1 MKTVEMNGR
10 AHTFSDCVGF
20 SADCFSEV
28 DAQLYPMKG
37 WMGESSVDCED
48 LRWLEL
54 DSDTKTEVLADLE
67 EKASVYNEFIE
78 NVESLLSAAQDVL
91 KGIEGA
97 IEICEECP
105 DGEEG

>member
-1 MKTVEMNGR
+1 MTVMLHGR
-10 AHTFSDCVGF
+10 ETTFEDCVGF
-20 SADCFSEV
+20 AADCFAEV

-54 DSDTKTEVLADLE
+54 DSDTKTEILADLE

-78 NVESLLSAAQDVL
+78 NIQSLLSASEDVL
-91 KGIEGA
+91 KGINGA
-97 IEICEECP
+97 IECASQLEDEE
-105 DGEEG
+105 E

>member
-20 SADCFSEV
+20 SADCFAEV

-37 WMGESSVDCED
+37 WMGESSVNCED

-67 EKASVYNEFIE
+67 ERASVYNEFIE

-91 KGIEGA
+91 KGINGA
-97 IEICEECP
+97 IECASQLEDEE
-105 DGEEG
+105 E